1 MMNSSTSRSHRQV
14 APIARGLQP
23 VLIVAD
29 DLTGACDSAAAF
41 LGNAE
46 LVRVLLHSGDVQAE
60 PGTVAAVS
68 TETRNLSSPEA
79 VRIVERTVRESHH
92 FRDAGI
98 LFKKV
103 DSAGRGHLVE
113 ETMAAL
119 QASGAA
125 LALIAPAFPE
135 AGRTVSGGVLYV
147 RDSAQQNSSL
157 DLAAMFGVHGCDAVD
172 LLPVASESEL
182 ERAVRGAL
190 DRGTRVL
197 ICDAETQLHLDRV
210 AAAACRIEQPILWT
224 GSAGLA
230 RAVASQL
237 PSAGSKRLVDR
248 AWPAGRTLLFVGTDH
263 PVTNLQ
269 ISHLQQEPAT
279 ATVQIHRLEWNNS
292 SAECVCE
299 AFSEAPVSALILTG
313 GDTAAFVLGTLN
325 AHAIRLAGEL
335 GPGVP
340 WGYIEGGDADGCV
353 VVTKSGGFGR
363 QDTLTNAFHFCSRR
377 AYAPA

>member
-1 MMNSSTSRSHRQV
+1 MNSSTSSSHRQG
-14 APIARGLQP
+14 APIATGLRP

-41 LGNAE
+41 VEKADT
-46 LVRVLLHSGDVQAE
+46 VRVLLQPGDVQAE
-60 PGTVAAVS
+60 PGAVTAVS

-125 LALIAPAFPE
+125 LVLIAPAFPE
-135 AGRTVSGGVLYV
+135 AGRTVSGGVLHI
-147 RDSAQQNSSL
+147 RDAAQQDSYL
-157 DLAAMFGVHGCDAVD
+157 DLAAMFAAHGQHVD
-172 LLPVASESEL
+172 LLPMANEDEL
-182 ERAVRGAL
+182 ERALRRAI
-190 DRGTRVL
+190 DHGTGVL
-197 ICDAETQLHLDRV
+197 VCDAETQRDLDRLM
-210 AAAACRIEQPILWT
+210 AAACRMRQPILWT

-230 RAVASQL
+230 LALAS
-237 PSAGSKRLVDR
+237 RLSPAHSERPVDR
-248 AWPAGRTLLFVGTDH
+248 EWPAGRTLLFVGTDH
-263 PVTNLQ
+263 PVANLQ
-269 ISHLQQEPAT
+269 ISHLQQESAI
-279 ATVQIHRLEWNNS
+279 ANAQIHRLEWNNS
-292 SAECVCE
+292 SAECVRE